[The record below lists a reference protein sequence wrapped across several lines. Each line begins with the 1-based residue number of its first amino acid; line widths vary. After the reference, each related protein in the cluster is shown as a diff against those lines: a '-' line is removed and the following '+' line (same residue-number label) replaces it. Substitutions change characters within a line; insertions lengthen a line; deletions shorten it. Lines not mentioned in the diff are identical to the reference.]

1 MNKRPVGSNYQAW
14 FAAIVAKY
22 PDARERTT
30 GEYGW
35 TTLGTDPY
43 TGEPALTPHN
53 SGPYYTDVSSR
64 EYSIQRLV
72 GTFDHTTNKGKYF
85 APVDL

>member
-1 MNKRPVGSNYQAW
+1 MEKRPVGSNYEAW
-14 FAAIVAKY
+14 FAAALAKY
-22 PDARERTT
+22 PDAVARTT

-35 TTLGTDPY
+35 TTLGTDQY
-43 TGEPALTPHN
+43 TGELALIPHN

-64 EYSIQRLV
+64 TYSRQRLI